1 MSFQKRGFRDLYQ
14 SLETDLR
21 RRAPALTDWEEGSVV
36 RSLFE
41 SFAYE
46 MATLYEQMDL
56 VYQAGFVDTATGP
69 NLDRVVAVLGIT
81 RNEPDFATGEVT
93 FERDPGSTAE
103 ITIPVDTLVTT
114 VEDPDARPPKKAYR
128 TIAEARL
135 RAGETTVDVKVQAE
149 ERGPEQTADSESVVV
164 MPRPVPGVKAVHNR
178 KPIRFLGRE
187 REGDEDLRDRAKK
200 ALLASGRASA
210 TSIENALLGLPGV
223 RGVRVRQDFGTEV
236 RPPDGPALGD
246 APPPS
251 E

>member
-81 RNEPDFATGEVT
+81 RNEPDFATGVVT
-93 FERDPGSTAE
+93 FERDPGATAAV
-103 ITIPVDTLVTT
+103 TVPAGTLVTT
-114 VEDPDARPPKKAYR
+114 AERDGARKAYQ
-128 TIAEARL
+128 TIEDAVLQPGQTGASANVQ
-135 RAGETTVDVKVQAE
+135 AGE
-149 ERGPEQTADSESVVV
+149 RGAAMTAD
-164 MPRPVPGVKAVHNR
+164 
-178 KPIRFLGRE
+178 
-187 REGDEDLRDRAKK
+187 
-200 ALLASGRASA
+200 
-210 TSIENALLGLPGV
+210 
-223 RGVRVRQDFGTEV
+223 
-236 RPPDGPALGD
+236 
-246 APPPS
+246 
-251 E
+251 